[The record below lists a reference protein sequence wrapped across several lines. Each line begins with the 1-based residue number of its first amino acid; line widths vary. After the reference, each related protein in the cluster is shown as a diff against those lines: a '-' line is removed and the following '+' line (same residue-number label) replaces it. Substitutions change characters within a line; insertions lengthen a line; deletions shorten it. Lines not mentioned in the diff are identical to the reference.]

1 MSVPP
6 LVDGSDT
13 ESDDERVDLIP
24 SLEQKEEP
32 SPNATA
38 QNYIDLCV
46 VDRKVLLEKRRLSK
60 SGNKVA
66 LVLRLQQDNERVGR
80 KE

>member
-13 ESDDERVDLIP
+13 ESDDERVDPIP
-24 SLEQKEEP
+24 SSEQKEEP
-32 SPNATA
+32 SPNTTA
-38 QNYIDLCV
+38 QNYIDLRV
-46 VDRKVLLEKRRLSK
+46 VDLKVLLEKRKLSK
-60 SGNKVA
+60 SGNKTA
-66 LVLRLQQDNERVGR
+66 LVLRLQQDDEKVGR